1 MPALQIKDCPQDLY
15 NQLKICANA
24 EDRSMSQQMVHIL
37 RCFLHLYN
45 TLGPDIIN
53 TDQAIF
59 RSESDLAPSSLHNDN
74 MPGNTTTHQR
84 KQLFQNII
92 DLPSVQLPEEIQDTS
107 LLIRTD
113 RDERF
118 ERFDFVFADSEEQR

>member
-45 TLGPDIIN
+45 T
-53 TDQAIF
+53 
-59 RSESDLAPSSLHNDN
+59 
-74 MPGNTTTHQR
+74 TTHQR

-107 LLIRTD
+107 LLIRAD